1 MSDLKIGRI
10 PLIEQQIHGAF
21 DDMLVFAPWN
31 VTTLLDILVTRYR
44 PHAQPAERRGLPANA
59 LYRYARFALA
69 HWDEDCLE
77 MFIGRALERI
87 EHEIYVRLA
96 LSRSAFLTTKE
107 HDKDLARQA
116 FWAYNTTLLLHLLS
130 CDPALSKAE
139 CMPELMR
146 MIEEMISAIHGKLAS
161 SCKRLELIGTVFV
174 IRLTEQ
180 RIDEILGAAI
190 LDYETLEEVSDVRFE
205 GEWNL
210 FGRTMTLK
218 KKRDT
223 IPRAASIFSN
233 GGGNG
238 NGTPDRSSI
247 PSAASI
253 FGSVKEGSPFR
264 TPVRQQSVQDLR
276 SRARIGNSNVDS
288 PSTPLATENAI
299 EPTRV
304 TEILSG
310 ILLVLQLY
318 EINPA
323 IIVQAFSQAFLWI
336 AGELFNRILS
346 RKQYLC
352 RSKAVQ
358 ITMNITVLNDWVRA
372 NGLPAKT
379 STKHLEPLAQLLQ
392 WLQCL
397 SGISDFDSLI
407 ITMQNM
413 KSLNPLQLRRA
424 VRDYKYEV
432 GETRM
437 TDECAQYLV
446 QLQKDWEKRRGQI
459 GAAHMRQASI
469 GHDSEGAGRSIDSL
483 FDGTTH
489 LAEWTP
495 QSAPESV
502 GELLDNRF
510 MIPFIL
516 PTDPEYLVA
525 MPPFD
530 IAFQA
535 LSSGSPFISD
545 NGSSSSR
552 PASRSSWSSSRPL
565 GFRLPSHRAIR
576 RLPQDFFSWLKD
588 KEAESRL
595 RRDVPQPMSL
605 VPSHDPLGLPGPNQR
620 FGMPAQPVPITTSG
634 LPKSLREDSNQTPL
648 ASVQTATFPSP
659 GLTTSTSMDEL
670 RAQARQQVHSSD
682 FQQVHPVLH
691 KRQESYELKE
701 RTIPRRQASYTSTS
715 SRIDSPT
722 PSRTADKPMTS
733 PTGLSSSSS
742 LNSKRKRWWQR
753 NGVEGDCRR
762 EGSEDTIMED
772 LSTPIGNPSSGTTG
786 DDAHFWGR

>member
-1 MSDLKIGRI
+1 
-10 PLIEQQIHGAF
+10 
-21 DDMLVFAPWN
+21 V
-31 VTTLLDILVTRYR
+31 V
-44 PHAQPAERRGLPANA
+44 
-59 LYRYARFALA
+59 
-69 HWDEDCLE
+69 
-77 MFIGRALERI
+77 
-87 EHEIYVRLA
+87 
-96 LSRSAFLTTKE
+96 
-107 HDKDLARQA
+107 
-116 FWAYNTTLLLHLLS
+116 
-130 CDPALSKAE
+130 
-139 CMPELMR
+139 
-146 MIEEMISAIHGKLAS
+146 
-161 SCKRLELIGTVFV
+161 VFV

-210 FGRTMTLK
+210 FGRGLTLK

-223 IPRAASIFSN
+223 IPRASSIFA
-233 GGGNG
+233 NG
-238 NGTPDRSSI
+238 NGTPDRSSL

-264 TPVRQQSVQDLR
+264 TPIRQQSTQNLR
-276 SRARIGNSNVDS
+276 SSVRNGNVDS

-379 STKHLEPLAQLLQ
+379 STKHLEPLSQLLQ

-459 GAAHMRQASI
+459 GAAHMRQASL
-469 GHDSEGAGRSIDSL
+469 GHGSENAGISIDSL
-483 FDGTTH
+483 LDGTTH

-495 QSAPESV
+495 QSAPECL

-510 MIPFIL
+510 MIPFVL

-530 IAFQA
+530 IAFHA
-535 LSSGSPFISD
+535 LASQSPFITD
-545 NGSSSSR
+545 DSSNSSR

-565 GFRLPSHRAIR
+565 GFRLPSHRGIR
-576 RLPQDFFSWLKD
+576 RLPRDFFSWLKD
-588 KEAESRL
+588 KEAEHRL
-595 RRDVPQPMSL
+595 RRDVRQPDTL
-605 VPSHDPLGLPGPNQR
+605 VPAPNPPLLPGSDQR
-620 FGMPAQPVPITTSG
+620 SAQPVPIATSG
-634 LPKSLREDSNQTPL
+634 LPRTVREDNNQTPL
-648 ASVQTATFPSP
+648 ASSATYQTASFPSP
-659 GLTTSTSMDEL
+659 GLKTSGSIDEL
-670 RAQARQQVHSSD
+670 RAKAREQVHSSD
-682 FQQVHPVLH
+682 FQPVPPTH
-691 KRQESYELKE
+691 KRTESYELKE
-701 RTIPRRQASYTSTS
+701 RAIPRRQGSHNSTS
-715 SRIDSPT
+715 SPIDSPT
-722 PSRTADKPMTS
+722 PSRNIEQPSTS
-733 PTGLSSSSS
+733 PTGLSSSGSGLSS
-742 LNSKRKRWWQR
+742 IGSYNSKKKRWWQR
-753 NGVEGDCRR
+753 TSEGEGRR

-772 LSTPIGNPSSGTTG
+772 LSTPVGVVQQPGTTV
-786 DDAHFWGR
+786 DDAHFWGQ

>member
-1 MSDLKIGRI
+1 
-10 PLIEQQIHGAF
+10 
-21 DDMLVFAPWN
+21 
-31 VTTLLDILVTRYR
+31 
-44 PHAQPAERRGLPANA
+44 
-59 LYRYARFALA
+59 
-69 HWDEDCLE
+69 
-77 MFIGRALERI
+77 
-87 EHEIYVRLA
+87 
-96 LSRSAFLTTKE
+96 
-107 HDKDLARQA
+107 
-116 FWAYNTTLLLHLLS
+116 
-130 CDPALSKAE
+130 
-139 CMPELMR
+139 
-146 MIEEMISAIHGKLAS
+146 
-161 SCKRLELIGTVFV
+161 V

-210 FGRTMTLK
+210 FGRGLTLK

-223 IPRAASIFSN
+223 IPRAGSIFA
-233 GGGNG
+233 NG
-238 NGTPDRSSI
+238 NGTPDRSSL

-264 TPVRQQSVQDLR
+264 TPIRQQSTQNLR
-276 SRARIGNSNVDS
+276 SSVRNGIVDS

-379 STKHLEPLAQLLQ
+379 STKHLEPLSQLLQ

-459 GAAHMRQASI
+459 GAAHMRQASL
-469 GHDSEGAGRSIDSL
+469 GHGSENAGISIDSL
-483 FDGTTH
+483 LDGTTH

-495 QSAPESV
+495 QSAPECL

-510 MIPFIL
+510 MIPFVL

-530 IAFQA
+530 IAFHA
-535 LSSGSPFISD
+535 LASHSPFITD
-545 NGSSSSR
+545 DSSNSSR

-565 GFRLPSHRAIR
+565 GFRLPSHRGIR
-576 RLPQDFFSWLKD
+576 RLPRDFFSWLKD
-588 KEAESRL
+588 KEAEHRL
-595 RRDVPQPMSL
+595 RRDVRQPETL
-605 VPSHDPLGLPGPNQR
+605 VPAHNPPLGLAGPDQR
-620 FGMPAQPVPITTSG
+620 STQPVPIATSG
-634 LPKSLREDSNQTPL
+634 LPRTVREDTNQTPT
-648 ASVQTATFPSP
+648 ASSAIYQTASFPSP
-659 GLTTSTSMDEL
+659 GLKTSGSIDEL
-670 RAQARQQVHSSD
+670 RAKARQQVHSSD
-682 FQQVHPVLH
+682 FQPVPPTH
-691 KRQESYELKE
+691 KRTESYELKE
-701 RTIPRRQASYTSTS
+701 RSIPRRQDSSHSTS
-715 SRIDSPT
+715 SPIDSPT
-722 PSRTADKPMTS
+722 PSRNIERPSTSTS
-733 PTGLSSSSS
+733 PTGLSSSGSGLSS
-742 LNSKRKRWWQR
+742 SGSYNSKKKRWWQR
-753 NGVEGDCRR
+753 TSEGEGRR

-772 LSTPIGNPSSGTTG
+772 LSTPVGVVQQPGTMV

>member
-1 MSDLKIGRI
+1 
-10 PLIEQQIHGAF
+10 
-21 DDMLVFAPWN
+21 
-31 VTTLLDILVTRYR
+31 
-44 PHAQPAERRGLPANA
+44 
-59 LYRYARFALA
+59 
-69 HWDEDCLE
+69 
-77 MFIGRALERI
+77 
-87 EHEIYVRLA
+87 
-96 LSRSAFLTTKE
+96 
-107 HDKDLARQA
+107 
-116 FWAYNTTLLLHLLS
+116 
-130 CDPALSKAE
+130 
-139 CMPELMR
+139 MPELMR
-146 MIEEMISAIHGKLAS
+146 MIEEMISAIHGRSTQTWWDDQADMA
-161 SCKRLELIGTVFV
+161 VFV

-210 FGRTMTLK
+210 FGRGLTLK

-223 IPRAASIFSN
+223 IPRAGSIFA
-233 GGGNG
+233 NG
-238 NGTPDRSSI
+238 NGTPDRSSL

-264 TPVRQQSVQDLR
+264 TPIRQQSTQNLR
-276 SRARIGNSNVDS
+276 SSARNGNVES

-379 STKHLEPLAQLLQ
+379 STKHLEPLSQLLQ

-459 GAAHMRQASI
+459 GAAHMRQASL
-469 GHDSEGAGRSIDSL
+469 GHGSENAGISIDSL
-483 FDGTTH
+483 LDGTTH

-495 QSAPESV
+495 QSAPECL

-510 MIPFIL
+510 MIPFVL
-516 PTDPEYLVA
+516 PTDPKYLVA

-530 IAFQA
+530 IAFHA
-535 LSSGSPFISD
+535 LASHSPFITDDST
-545 NGSSSSR
+545 NSSR

-565 GFRLPSHRAIR
+565 GFRLPSHRGIR
-576 RLPQDFFSWLKD
+576 RLPRDFFSWLKD
-588 KEAESRL
+588 KEAEHRL
-595 RRDVPQPMSL
+595 RRDVRQPGTL
-605 VPSHDPLGLPGPNQR
+605 VPAPNPPLSLSGPDQR
-620 FGMPAQPVPITTSG
+620 STQPVPIATSG
-634 LPKSLREDSNQTPL
+634 LPMPIREDTNQTPL
-648 ASVQTATFPSP
+648 ASSTTYQTASFPSP
-659 GLTTSTSMDEL
+659 GLKTSGSIDEL
-670 RAQARQQVHSSD
+670 RAKARQQVHSSD
-682 FQQVHPVLH
+682 FQPVPPSH
-691 KRQESYELKE
+691 KRTESYELKE
-701 RTIPRRQASYTSTS
+701 RSIPLRQGSHNSTS
-715 SRIDSPT
+715 SPIDSPT
-722 PSRTADKPMTS
+722 PSRNIDKPSSSTS
-733 PTGLSSSSS
+733 PTGLSSSGSGLSS
-742 LNSKRKRWWQR
+742 SGSYNSKKKRWWQR
-753 NGVEGDCRR
+753 TSEGEGRR

-772 LSTPIGNPSSGTTG
+772 LSTPVGVVQQPGTTV

>member
-1 MSDLKIGRI
+1 
-10 PLIEQQIHGAF
+10 
-21 DDMLVFAPWN
+21 
-31 VTTLLDILVTRYR
+31 
-44 PHAQPAERRGLPANA
+44 
-59 LYRYARFALA
+59 
-69 HWDEDCLE
+69 
-77 MFIGRALERI
+77 
-87 EHEIYVRLA
+87 
-96 LSRSAFLTTKE
+96 
-107 HDKDLARQA
+107 
-116 FWAYNTTLLLHLLS
+116 
-130 CDPALSKAE
+130 
-139 CMPELMR
+139 MPELMR
-146 MIEEMISAIHGKLAS
+146 MIEEMISAIHG
-161 SCKRLELIGTVFV
+161 ELVPEFEIAFQADMTVFV

-223 IPRAASIFSN
+223 IPRAVSIFAN
-233 GGGNG
+233 GGG

-276 SRARIGNSNVDS
+276 SGFRNGHGSVNS

-459 GAAHMRQASI
+459 GAAHMRQASL
-469 GHDSEGAGRSIDSL
+469 GHESENAGRSIDSL
-483 FDGTTH
+483 LDGTTH

-495 QSAPESV
+495 QSAPECL

-516 PTDPEYLVA
+516 PSDPEYLVA

-530 IAFQA
+530 IAFHA
-535 LSSGSPFISD
+535 LNSGTPFISD
-545 NGSSSSR
+545 NGSISSR

-565 GFRLPSHRAIR
+565 GFRLPSPRAIR
-576 RLPQDFFSWLKD
+576 RLPPDFFSWLKD

-595 RRDVPQPMSL
+595 RRDIPQPMSL
-605 VPSHDPLGLPGPNQR
+605 VPSHDTPLGLPGPNIR
-620 FGMPAQPVPITTSG
+620 SGLPAQSVHIATSG
-634 LPKSLREDSNQTPL
+634 LPKSIREDTNQTPL
-648 ASVQTATFPSP
+648 ASVQTASFPSP

-682 FQQVHPVLH
+682 FQQVHPTAH

-701 RTIPRRQASYTSTS
+701 RTVPRRQASHNSTTSQ
-715 SRIDSPT
+715 IDSPT
-722 PSRTADKPMTS
+722 PSRIVDKPMTN
-733 PTGLSSSSS
+733 PTGLSSSGS
-742 LNSKRKRWWQR
+742 LNSKKKRWWQR
-753 NGVEGDCRR
+753 NGVEGDGRR

-772 LSTPIGNPSSGTTG
+772 LSTPMGIPSSGTTA
-786 DDAHFWGR
+786 DDAHFWG

>member
-1 MSDLKIGRI
+1 
-10 PLIEQQIHGAF
+10 
-21 DDMLVFAPWN
+21 
-31 VTTLLDILVTRYR
+31 
-44 PHAQPAERRGLPANA
+44 
-59 LYRYARFALA
+59 
-69 HWDEDCLE
+69 
-77 MFIGRALERI
+77 
-87 EHEIYVRLA
+87 
-96 LSRSAFLTTKE
+96 
-107 HDKDLARQA
+107 
-116 FWAYNTTLLLHLLS
+116 
-130 CDPALSKAE
+130 
-139 CMPELMR
+139 
-146 MIEEMISAIHGKLAS
+146 
-161 SCKRLELIGTVFV
+161 V

-210 FGRTMTLK
+210 FGRGLTLK

-223 IPRAASIFSN
+223 IPRAGSIFA
-233 GGGNG
+233 NG
-238 NGTPDRSSI
+238 NGTPDRSSL

-264 TPVRQQSVQDLR
+264 TPIRQQSTQNLR
-276 SRARIGNSNVDS
+276 SSARNGNVDS

-379 STKHLEPLAQLLQ
+379 STKHLEPLSQLLQ

-397 SGISDFDSLI
+397 SGISDFDSL
-407 ITMQNM
+407 
-413 KSLNPLQLRRA
+413 
-424 VRDYKYEV
+424 DYKYEV

-459 GAAHMRQASI
+459 GAAHMRQASL
-469 GHDSEGAGRSIDSL
+469 GHGSENAGTSIDSL
-483 FDGTTH
+483 LDGTTH

-495 QSAPESV
+495 QSAPECL

-510 MIPFIL
+510 MIPFVL

-530 IAFQA
+530 IAFHA
-535 LSSGSPFISD
+535 LASHSPFITD
-545 NGSSSSR
+545 DSSNSSR
-552 PASRSSWSSSRPL
+552 LASRSSWSSSRPL
-565 GFRLPSHRAIR
+565 GFRLPSHRGIR
-576 RLPQDFFSWLKD
+576 RLPRDFFSWLKD
-588 KEAESRL
+588 KEAEHRL
-595 RRDVPQPMSL
+595 RRDVRQPETL
-605 VPSHDPLGLPGPNQR
+605 VPAPNPPLGLLGPDQR
-620 FGMPAQPVPITTSG
+620 STQPVPIATSG
-634 LPKSLREDSNQTPL
+634 LPSTPREDANQTPT
-648 ASVQTATFPSP
+648 ASSATYQTASFPSP
-659 GLTTSTSMDEL
+659 GLKTSGSIDEL
-670 RAQARQQVHSSD
+670 RAKARQQVHSSD
-682 FQQVHPVLH
+682 FQPVLPRH
-691 KRQESYELKE
+691 RRSESYELEE
-701 RTIPRRQASYTSTS
+701 RAIPRRQGSQNSTS
-715 SRIDSPT
+715 SPIDSPT
-722 PSRTADKPMTS
+722 PSRNIEKSSTSTS
-733 PTGLSSSSS
+733 PTGSGLSSSGSY
-742 LNSKRKRWWQR
+742 NSKKKRWWQR
-753 NGVEGDCRR
+753 TSEGEGRR

-772 LSTPIGNPSSGTTG
+772 LSTPVGVVQQPGTMV